1 MEVDSTISAQE
12 DEILKSED
20 MRKIFVGGIPKDQS
34 DEDIKT
40 FFEGVIGGTVT
51 DQVIIRKETGKS
63 YFGFITFE
71 TSNMVDEVIFK
82 EKELTM
88 NGTTVEVK
96 RACPKKTYQT
106 GAHHKTKK
114 LFIAGIPKDGLKEE
128 ELKEFFEARHD
139 SRYGTIESVQ
149 FIKKKDES
157 GTPLD
162 ENKGFGFVTV
172 SSEHLADTMSIQ
184 HATININGQKL
195 ELKKSDRDGQSGGR
209 GGFRGGRGG
218 GGRGAAQQWGGWG
231 GYGGYGGYG
240 YDQWGYGYGGYDGY
254 GGYGQ
259 QYPQYGVSSA
269 TARGGSGGGAS
280 GGRGAGAGRGGGKRF
295 TPYAKQT

>member
-1 MEVDSTISAQE
+1 
-12 DEILKSED
+12 
-20 MRKIFVGGIPKDQS
+20 
-34 DEDIKT
+34 
-40 FFEGVIGGTVT
+40 
-51 DQVIIRKETGKS
+51 
-63 YFGFITFE
+63 
-71 TSNMVDEVIFK
+71 
-82 EKELTM
+82 M

-139 SRYGTIESVQ
+139 ARYGTIESVQ

-218 GGRGAAQQWGGWG
+218 GGRGGAQQWGGWG

-269 TARGGSGGGAS
+269 TARGGGGGSGGAS
-280 GGRGAGAGRGGGKRF
+280 GGRGAGGGRGGGKRF